1 MTTIIN
7 TKIGE
12 SKNVARLWL
21 EGQKLAR
28 AGVRTGMR
36 FAFVR
41 RPGAEQVERVELRQ
55 VDDTFQGKTYN
66 VSKRSRRGMDVPLIE
81 VRSDELK
88 EIFSSERVRVAIR
101 QGRIV
106 VTANHIDVKIRERVR
121 KMEQVLKAGEPL
133 KVCSLFH
140 GGGVLDKALHSGLVR
155 SGISSFVQ
163 VGVEI
168 EPVYL
173 DASLRNNPELW
184 AEESLA
190 VCSDIREMDWG
201 NNPPQCQVLWAG
213 VPCVGASR
221 AGKSKNRLGC
231 AEEHSEAGAL
241 FVHFL
246 DAVRA
251 VNPAVVL
258 VENVADYSATSSMIV
273 IRSVLTSL
281 GYELSEAVL
290 DGNDYGVLE
299 RRKRMVMVAVTKGM
313 PAFDFARVTPVRI
326 KEQTLGQVLE
336 DIPLDS
342 ERWKSFDY
350 LAEKEVRDKAAGK
363 GFARQLLTG
372 SDPFCGTIGRHYAK
386 CRSTEPFLV
395 HPVDSGLSRILTPI
409 EHARVKGIP
418 EEVIAGESDTVAH
431 EILGQSVIFPKFE
444 AVGQELGMYLTAL
457 VEPDVAALR
466 NEGITSYCQQICG
479 GGNCGSG
486 LVCQEGISSK
496 TEMPAIKP
504 VAPFQGEIAGLAVA

>member
-36 FAFVR
+36 FALVR

-55 VDDTFQGKTYN
+55 VDDTFRGKTYN
-66 VSKRSRRGMDVPLIE
+66 VSKRSRRGLDVPLIE

-190 VCSDIREMDWG
+190 VCSDIRELDWG
-201 NNPPQCQVLWAG
+201 NNAPQCQVL
-213 VPCVGASR
+213 
-221 AGKSKNRLGC
+221 
-231 AEEHSEAGAL
+231 
-241 FVHFL
+241 
-246 DAVRA
+246 
-251 VNPAVVL
+251 
-258 VENVADYSATSSMIV
+258 
-273 IRSVLTSL
+273 
-281 GYELSEAVL
+281 LS
-290 DGNDYGVLE
+290 
-299 RRKRMVMVAVTKGM
+299 
-313 PAFDFARVTPVRI
+313 
-326 KEQTLGQVLE
+326 
-336 DIPLDS
+336 
-342 ERWKSFDY
+342 
-350 LAEKEVRDKAAGK
+350 
-363 GFARQLLTG
+363 
-372 SDPFCGTIGRHYAK
+372 
-386 CRSTEPFLV
+386 
-395 HPVDSGLSRILTPI
+395 
-409 EHARVKGIP
+409 GIP
-418 EEVIAGESDTVAH
+418 
-431 EILGQSVIFPKFE
+431 
-444 AVGQELGMYLTAL
+444 
-457 VEPDVAALR
+457 
-466 NEGITSYCQQICG
+466 
-479 GGNCGSG
+479 
-486 LVCQEGISSK
+486 
-496 TEMPAIKP
+496 
-504 VAPFQGEIAGLAVA
+504 